1 MSGVDSAQCRGK
13 EWPPS
18 RFVTGSGCLARRTG
32 VENERSESMAALVR
46 AIHAAGVDAGQWPGV
61 LERLRADLDASV
73 VTIGRHEF
81 ASGIDAALCESPDD
95 LHFSRDI
102 AAFAARNP
110 WYLSSGDYVAG
121 RVLTG
126 DELVSSSD
134 LKRTDFY
141 RGFLRPRGLLHR
153 LCGVVAQRG
162 SSAYLLSAYRSE
174 ARGAFDAADK
184 SALRALLDHV
194 TLSLEAQWRWQEA
207 DDLAHALLAL
217 SDHDE
222 HPILLV
228 GAQSEVVYRN
238 PAAMRLLDRGVGLRP
253 DGARVVAASP
263 ADQRVLREAIAL
275 AAQERPAQAAPR
287 VVALVQAATAVPM
300 VVVVRALGSVFVP
313 SAGERRGL
321 AMVSVRGGLAA
332 HDPATCGLARA
343 YQLTAA
349 QAKVSALVFAGQ
361 PLATIA
367 RTLGV
372 SENTVRS
379 HLRLIFQK
387 TDTHGQMDLVHLHAR
402 ICASMP

>member
-1 MSGVDSAQCRGK
+1 
-13 EWPPS
+13 
-18 RFVTGSGCLARRTG
+18 
-32 VENERSESMAALVR
+32 VR
-46 AIHAAGVDAGQWPGV
+46 AIHAAGVDSGEWPNV
-61 LERLRADLDASV
+61 LEQLRADLDASV

-81 ASGIDAALCESPDD
+81 ASGADAPLYESPAD

-110 WYLSSGDYVAG
+110 WYLSSAEYAPG

-126 DELVSSSD
+126 DEIVGTAD

-141 RGFLRPRGLLHR
+141 RGFLQPRGLLHR

-174 ARGAFDAADK
+174 PRGAFDAADK
-184 SALRALLDHV
+184 DELRSLLGHV
-194 TLSLEAQWRWQEA
+194 ALSLETQWRWQEA

-228 GAQSEVVYRN
+228 SAQGEVVYRN
-238 PAAMRLLDRGVGLRP
+238 PAAERLLDSALGLRL
-253 DGARVVAASP
+253 DGTRVLAAS
-263 ADQRVLREAIAL
+263 AGDQRVLREAISQ
-275 AAQERPAQAAPR
+275 AAQESPAQAAPR
-287 VVALVQAATAVPM
+287 VVALAQTTAAVPM
-300 VVVVRALGSVFVP
+300 VVVVRAAGAVFAP
-313 SAGERRGL
+313 STGARRGL
-321 AMVSVRGGLAA
+321 ALVSVRGGQTV
-332 HDPATCGLARA
+332 HDPANCAFA
-343 YQLTAA
+343 HEYQLTAA

-361 PLATIA
+361 PLGAIA
-367 RTLGV
+367 RSLGV

-379 HLRLIFQK
+379 HLRLVFQK
-387 TDTHGQMDLVHLHAR
+387 TETHSQMGLVHLHAR

>member
-1 MSGVDSAQCRGK
+1 MDD
-13 EWPPS
+13 
-18 RFVTGSGCLARRTG
+18 
-32 VENERSESMAALVR
+32 ERSESMAALVR

-61 LERLRADLDASV
+61 LERLRIDLDARV

-81 ASGIDAALCESPDD
+81 ASGVDAALCESPDD
-95 LHFSRDI
+95 LHFSRDL

-126 DELVSSSD
+126 DDIVSTTD

-141 RGFLRPRGLLHR
+141 RGFLQPRGLLHR

-174 ARGAFDAADK
+174 ARGAFEAADK
-184 SALRALLDHV
+184 DALRGLLDHV
-194 TLSLEAQWRWQEA
+194 TLSLEAHWRWQEA
-207 DDLAHALLAL
+207 DDMAHALLAL

-238 PAAMRLLDRGVGLRP
+238 PAAARLLDQGVGLRP
-253 DGARVVAASP
+253 DGARVVASSA
-263 ADQRVLREAIAL
+263 ADRRVLREAIVQ
-275 AAQERPAQAAPR
+275 AAQADPAQAAPR
-287 VVALVQAATAVPM
+287 VVALAQAATVVPM
-300 VVVVRALGSVFVP
+300 VVLVRAAGSVFLP

-321 AMVSVRGGLAA
+321 ALVSVRGGQSA
-332 HDPATCGLARA
+332 HDPASCAFARE

-361 PLATIA
+361 PLAAIA

-402 ICASMP
+402 VCASMP